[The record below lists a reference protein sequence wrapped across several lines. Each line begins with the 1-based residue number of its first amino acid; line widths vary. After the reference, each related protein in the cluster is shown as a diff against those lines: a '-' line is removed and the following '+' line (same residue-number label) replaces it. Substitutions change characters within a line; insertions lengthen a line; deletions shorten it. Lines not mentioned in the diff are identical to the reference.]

1 MIIKMLINQKTKIL
15 SYFLRK
21 YNFLKSKCIIVNGYI
36 INYLKLLKIKNN
48 SNLKYSF
55 LLTFILDGLNINIP
69 DNASHH
75 VNYCFNIFIL
85 SLICLLNFINV
96 IGYLLSIYVINKYD
110 VETKFPKF
118 KKVILYYENS
128 SLFFVFLE
136 GLICVLFLLCII
148 IFSLIEV
155 GIPIINNK

>member
-1 MIIKMLINQKTKIL
+1 MIGL
-15 SYFLRK
+15 S
-21 YNFLKSKCIIVNGYI
+21 
-36 INYLKLLKIKNN
+36 NY
-48 SNLKYSF
+48 KYSF
-55 LLTFILDGLNINIP
+55 LFALILKSLDIQLSP
-69 DNASHH
+69 DASQL
-75 VNYCFNIFIL
+75 VNLAFGTFIL
-85 SLICLLNFINV
+85 SLICLLNFFNV
-96 IGYLLSIYVINKYD
+96 VGYLIALYLVNKYD